1 MRELTLALAGL
12 TLALLLSGCEST
24 ESESARL
31 GREGAKLVAA
41 TGTVGLGAAN
51 QVVHVGQAALVHG
64 EGRTAVAVQLTDTGS
79 LPQAGVP
86 VLIDVLS
93 AKGAS
98 LYRNNTQGIEPSL
111 QEMPLLRPH
120 QSAWWVDDQVLASG
134 TPSTVKVRVGAAR
147 ANNGAARTNATAAG
161 YGAGRGTATREP
173 HPSPSPSPPAGVSP
187 DVQAS
192 VTDRGSNLGGPYLD
206 GTVLNRTGVAQ
217 RNMPVFAVALR
228 GARVVAAGRALVPAL
243 AAAGRASFR
252 IYLVG
257 SLAGARIEL
266 TTAPEVS
273 P

>member
-12 TLALLLSGCEST
+12 TLALLLSGCAST

-41 TGTVGLGAAN
+41 TGTVGLGAVN
-51 QVVHVGQAALVHG
+51 QVVHVGQAALVQS
-64 EGRTAVAVQLTDTGS
+64 EGRTAAAVQLTDTGS

-120 QSAWWVDDQVLASG
+120 QSAWWVDDQVLANG
-134 TPSTVKVRVGAAR
+134 TPSSVKVRVGAAK
-147 ANNGAARTNATAAG
+147 ANATAAG
-161 YGAGRGTATREP
+161 YGTGRGTATSKP
-173 HPSPSPSPPAGVSP
+173 APPSPSPPAGVSP

-228 GARVVAAGRALVPAL
+228 GARVVAAGRALVPSL

-273 P
+273 R